1 MSKSSRSAR
10 SFFTNAAAK
19 LPSSKKDDLSSK
31 QKKTS
36 RGDKTERT
44 GSEGNLA
51 EHPQVQVAATP
62 AQRKAAT
69 HKGKAGVAL
78 SFGVPGNFLLG
89 PCQVTDME
97 AAFSCLCALS

>member
-36 RGDKTERT
+36 RGEKTERT

-51 EHPQVQVAATP
+51 EHQQVQTAVATA
-62 AQRKAAT
+62 AQRKAAEA
-69 HKGKAGVAL
+69 HKGKAAVAL
-78 SFGVPGNFLLG
+78 SSGVSRNFLLWTLPG
-89 PCQVTDME
+89 N
-97 AAFSCLCALS
+97 

>member
-36 RGDKTERT
+36 RGDKTERI
-44 GSEGNLA
+44 GSEGNLT
-51 EHPQVQVAATP
+51 EYQQVQAAATS
-62 AQRKAAT
+62 AQRKAAVA
-69 HKGKAGVAL
+69 HKGKAAAGL
-78 SFGVPGNFLLG
+78 SSSVPRNFLLG
-89 PCQVTDME
+89 PCPVTGID
-97 AAFSCLCALS
+97 SV